1 MDKTKKCNK
10 TKTACADTE
19 KHKKLQAAV
28 SGGSLSKILWGTWQ
42 YSCMTEKVL
51 LNIQQFMELM
61 FLLIIANAYS

>member
-19 KHKKLQAAV
+19 KNKKLQAEV

-42 YSCMTEKVL
+42 CSKT
-51 LNIQQFMELM
+51 
-61 FLLIIANAYS
+61 